1 MSGEGAAIE
10 TATVD
15 QLMAEHP
22 ATMAVFNA
30 FGVDTC
36 CGAHRTVR
44 AAASEDGVDEV
55 ALRAALQQ
63 ALAAAS

>member
-1 MSGEGAAIE
+1 MAGEGSGVE

-15 QLMAEHP
+15 QLMADCP
-22 ATMAVFNA
+22 DTMRVFNA

-44 AAASEDGVDEV
+44 EAASEDGVHEA
-55 ALRAALQQ
+55 ALVAALQQ